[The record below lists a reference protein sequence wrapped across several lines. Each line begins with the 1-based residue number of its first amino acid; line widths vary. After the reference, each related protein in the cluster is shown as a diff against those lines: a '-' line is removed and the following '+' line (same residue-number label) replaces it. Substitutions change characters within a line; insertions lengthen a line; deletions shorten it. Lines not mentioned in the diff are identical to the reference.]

1 MQRGHVD
8 LRYGRLLHPA
18 VEDLGHAC
26 QQVLLPL
33 LDLVRMHVELLGEF
47 PDIVCSPRMAA
58 SATLAL
64 KAGLWFRRSR
74 LVMVPP
80 HLRQ

>member
-1 MQRGHVD
+1 MQRGHVA
-8 LRYGRLLHPA
+8 LRCGRLLHPT

-33 LDLVRMHVELLGEF
+33 LDLVRMYVELLGEF
-47 PDIVCSPRMAA
+47 CQRLFPRMAA
-58 SATLAL
+58 SATFAL
-64 KAGLWFRRSR
+64 KAGRWFRRSR

>member
-26 QQVLLPL
+26 QQVLLLL

-47 PDIVCSPRMAA
+47 RHRLF
-58 SATLAL
+58 SAD
-64 KAGLWFRRSR
+64 GRQR
-74 LVMVPP
+74 
-80 HLRQ
+80 HLRLKSRTMVSA